1 MPIQIEE
8 KPCAEGLLG
17 ILTLDEPA
25 SINALSETMID
36 ELQAALDRWANDD
49 RVCLVLLQGEGERG
63 FCAGGNIRN
72 LYDALTGSGDPA
84 APLRFFSKE
93 YRLDHTLHRFPKPL
107 VGWAHGAV
115 MGGGLGL
122 LSACRYRLV
131 TPDLIMAMPEIS
143 IGLFPDVG
151 ASWFLNRL
159 PEGLGL
165 FLGLTGA
172 RLNASDALRVGLADL
187 PVYPQQREALV
198 DAIVATRWTGEV
210 AADDNRLY
218 RLLNRMETP
227 PHHDL
232 PDSNLA
238 RHEQTI
244 ARICREGD
252 LVAIVD
258 RLVAEESRDPWWQGC
273 ISNLTN
279 GCPMTAWLV
288 HEQLERGR
296 QLSLGDIF
304 RMELVIAAHCVSQAD
319 LAEGIRA
326 RLIDKDQSPS
336 WRHGHI
342 RDVTADEV
350 DAFFHPPWDEQDDPL
365 IAL

>member
-1 MPIQIEE
+1 MSILIEE
-8 KPCAEGLLG
+8 RHCAEGRLG
-17 ILTLDEPA
+17 ILTLDEPDR
-25 SINALSETMID
+25 INALSEAMID
-36 ELQAALDRWANDD
+36 AMQAALDRWADDD
-49 RVCLVLLQGEGERG
+49 RICLVLLQGAGDKG
-63 FCAGGNIRN
+63 FCAGGNLRK
-72 LYDALTGSGDPA
+72 LYDALSGGADSG
-84 APLRFFSKE
+84 APVRFFSKE
-93 YRLDHTLHRFPKPL
+93 YRLDYSLHRFPKP
-107 VGWAHGAV
+107 VVAWAQGVV

-131 TPDLIMAMPEIS
+131 TPDLTMAMPEIH

-187 PVYPQQREALV
+187 PVYPQQREALI
-198 DAIVATRWTGEV
+198 DAMVATRWTGEV

-232 PDSNLA
+232 PDSHLA

-252 LVAIVD
+252 LGTIST
-258 RLVAEESRDPWWQGC
+258 RLRAEQSDDPWWRDC
-273 ISNLTN
+273 MENLQN

-296 QLSLGDIF
+296 QMSLKDVF
-304 RMELVIAAHCVSQAD
+304 RMELVMAANCARQPD

-326 RLIDKDQSPS
+326 RMIDKDHQPR
-336 WRHGHI
+336 WRHRRI
-342 RDVTADEV
+342 EDVTADQVE
-350 DAFFHPPWDEQDDPL
+350 AHFQPPWAGQDDPL
-365 IAL
+365 ASL